1 MHDNDDEPP
10 LIASKHN
17 GFVTKDGITVQ
28 VQIYRLPHTKWT
40 LEVVDPENNSMVWD
54 DEFATDDDAH
64 AEFLRTV
71 ETEGITSLLY
81 APNRLLN

>member
-1 MHDNDDEPP
+1 MHDNDDPP

-17 GFVTKDGITVQ
+17 GFFTKDGITVE
-28 VQIYRLPHTKWT
+28 VQIYRLAHTKWT
-40 LEVVDPENNSMVWD
+40 LEVVDPEKNSIVWD